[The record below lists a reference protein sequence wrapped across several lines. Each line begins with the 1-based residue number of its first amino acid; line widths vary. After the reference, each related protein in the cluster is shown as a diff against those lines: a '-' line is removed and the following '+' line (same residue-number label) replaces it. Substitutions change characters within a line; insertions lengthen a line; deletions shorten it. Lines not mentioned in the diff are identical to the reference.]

1 MLLCSHGTRGSS
13 FVVPGRVIGQGAPH
27 EAGEWLSTPIE
38 RPRDHWRGVANSRTL
53 VSAYLKGGV
62 GEITLA
68 ANLGAYLRSGKK
80 CVLPIDLDF
89 QGSLSSMLFGQELA
103 VRHASKLAGD
113 RLISGDRAPVDVPL
127 LAPKVGLKTGEKSP
141 GRLEVVAAYCDLAE
155 ADNRIMVEWLS
166 MAASMRP
173 FQGREIYATP
183 RASIELAHSLAE
195 ATAATGRRRGNA
207 AGMRDDD
214 LSRQAETASGY
225 SRRRESSPVVQSM
238 LGALAALPRPTQCK
252 PRGQQPQEGSRNESS
267 HAQGMLTMPSW

>member
-1 MLLCSHGTRGSS
+1 MRQGSGS
-13 FVVPGRVIGQGAPH
+13 PLP
-27 EAGEWLSTPIE
+27 SS

-62 GEITLA
+62 GETTLA

-195 ATAATGRRRGNA
+195 ATAATGRRRGTPRGCATTTCQGKQKLQAAIADDEKVRRSFSQCWAPLRRCPARRNA
-207 AGMRDDD
+207 NRAGNSPRREAGMKART
-214 LSRQAETASGY
+214 LR
-225 SRRRESSPVVQSM
+225 V
-238 LGALAALPRPTQCK
+238 C
-252 PRGQQPQEGSRNESS
+252 
-267 HAQGMLTMPSW
+267 